1 MLVAPDGAGSRGR
14 LAAAKCVSVVRSVAS
29 CVALLNLST
38 EDRVLKT
45 AGLGCSSC
53 HAAHCTLHIP
63 IKCAATTR
71 PTRPQPSQMLEGTTS
86 LVKAVC
92 ILAASTSP
100 TPAAT
105 GVIIGSLGEGIGGI
119 LMVIAASQVGCC
131 LQPHREGATMQEMNG
146 QQGKVNSAK
155 GFGDVANRPLP
166 RLAHRLDHGRDGGPS
181 VRQQGGCLQGAERSL
196 TFRAGSNG
204 DIPGQCSVSA
214 CEERYGRIGEWG
226 GSWSANHDCVSSK
239 RDSRCSGNT
248 TAYLSSASA
257 FSNLDERVNECYPL
271 LCCLPAGGEPPA
283 NFVPLAEHNCPFA
296 DGTQD
301 PAYGCQYR
309 EFRSRPPSSRRHR
322 LVPPLAPPCSPFRS
336 SRASSTRRRGR
347 RAGILLQPVPVWPS
361 RRCSRSRWRR

>member
-1 MLVAPDGAGSRGR
+1 MCCDNQAYDGLNR
-14 LAAAKCVSVVRSVAS
+14 AKCW
-29 CVALLNLST
+29 
-38 EDRVLKT
+38 
-45 AGLGCSSC
+45 GF
-53 HAAHCTLHIP
+53 
-63 IKCAATTR
+63 
-71 PTRPQPSQMLEGTTS
+71 TS
-86 LVKAVC
+86 LVFGCFC
-92 ILAASTSP
+92 ILGGLNVANSGGN
-100 TPAAT
+100 T

-131 LQPHREGATMQEMNG
+131 LQLHREGATMQEMNG
-146 QQGKVNSAK
+146 AQGKVNSAK
-155 GFGDVANRPLP
+155 GFGMVAIGLYLVSLIGWIMAVMAVLQCANKE
-166 RLAHRLDHGRDGGPS
+166 
-181 VRQQGGCLQGAERSL
+181 GCLQGAERSL

-309 EFRSRPPSSRRHR
+309 EFCSLILPIFYGAIGYGPRSHLWRLIRVLPFGPQGQARRGGERRRAGHPAPAGSGRAGRRDGAADPEGAGPARVGAVESSGRPRRR
-322 LVPPLAPPCSPFRS
+322 EGG
-336 SRASSTRRRGR
+336 RAGDLKRGR
-347 RAGILLQPVPVWPS
+347 RAIFVTFVVYLDV
-361 RRCSRSRWRR
+361 

>member
-1 MLVAPDGAGSRGR
+1 MCCDNQAYDGLNR
-14 LAAAKCVSVVRSVAS
+14 AKCW
-29 CVALLNLST
+29 
-38 EDRVLKT
+38 
-45 AGLGCSSC
+45 GF
-53 HAAHCTLHIP
+53 
-63 IKCAATTR
+63 
-71 PTRPQPSQMLEGTTS
+71 TS
-86 LVKAVC
+86 LVFGCFC
-92 ILAASTSP
+92 ILGGLNVASSGGN
-100 TPAAT
+100 T

-131 LQPHREGATMQEMNG
+131 PQLHREGVSMQEMNG
-146 QQGKVNSAK
+146 AQGKVNSAK
-155 GFGDVANRPLP
+155 GFGMVAIGLYLVSLIGWIMAVMAVLQCANKE
-166 RLAHRLDHGRDGGPS
+166 
-181 VRQQGGCLQGAERSL
+181 GCLQGAERSL

-226 GSWSANHDCVSSK
+226 GSWSENHDCVSSK
-239 RDSRCSGNT
+239 RDSRCSGNM

-309 EFRSRPPSSRRHR
+309 EFCSLILPIFYGAIGYMV
-322 LVPPLAPPCSPFRS
+322 LVLIFGALYVFSLS
-336 SRASSTRRRGR
+336 ILKGKLDAAARGVEP
-347 RAGILLQPVPVWPS
+347 GIPLQPVPVAQAVATAQPIPMAQAQPASGPS
-361 RRCSRSRWRR
+361 NLPVALAVAKVDGPEI